1 MTSLGAHLRLL
12 KNGNLRHVSAKMLGI
27 TCDFS
32 FSTMRHVS
40 AHNASRFRVRARGFR
55 FRTGF
60 GAWGLRFRLA
70 GSGITGFRVQGWAL
84 GFRV

>member
-1 MTSLGAHLRLL
+1 MTSLGVHLGLL
-12 KNGNLRHVSAKMLGI
+12 KNGNLRQVSAKMLGI

-32 FSTMRHVS
+32 FSKMRHVS
-40 AHNASRFRVRARGFR
+40 AHNASRFRVRGFR
-55 FRTGF
+55 FRKGF

-84 GFRV
+84 RFRV

>member
-1 MTSLGAHLRLL
+1 
-12 KNGNLRHVSAKMLGI
+12 MLGI

-32 FSTMRHVS
+32 LSKTRNCDRSQHTT
-40 AHNASRFRVRARGFR
+40 AHALGLGFGAKGFR

-70 GSGITGFRVQGWAL
+70 AGSGITGFGV
-84 GFRV
+84 

>member
-1 MTSLGAHLRLL
+1 MTRLS
-12 KNGNLRHVSAKMLGI
+12 KNARI

-32 FSTMRHVS
+32 FYTSQHTTPH
-40 AHNASRFRVRARGFR
+40 ALGLGFRARGFK

-70 GSGITGFRVQGWAL
+70 GSGITGFRVYGRAL
-84 GFRV
+84 GFRVGLLGLGFRAGL

>member
-1 MTSLGAHLRLL
+1 MTSLGVHLQLL
-12 KNGNLRHVSAKMLGI
+12 KNSNLRHVSAKMLGI

-32 FSTMRHVS
+32 FSKTRNCDTSQHTTPH
-40 AHNASRFRVRARGFR
+40 ALGLRARGFR

-70 GSGITGFRVQGWAL
+70 GSGITRFRV
-84 GFRV
+84 